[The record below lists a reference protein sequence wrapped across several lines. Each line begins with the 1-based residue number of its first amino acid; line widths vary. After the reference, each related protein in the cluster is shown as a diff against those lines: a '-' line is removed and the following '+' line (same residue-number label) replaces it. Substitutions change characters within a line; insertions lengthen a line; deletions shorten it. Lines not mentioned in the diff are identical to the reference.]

1 MIYRESVFQKVNHM
15 LTSDLLDPLQNLAE
29 RIGLA
34 SRYYIKSKN
43 SSESLLP
50 DDNVNDLVK
59 ESLVNLL
66 HLNPVEVSTQLMV
79 EDFTIFCQIE
89 AAEYVDDLYELS
101 QSSRYG
107 NVFHFELQCVVCTNS
122 SDSYLLH
129 WSAFTGI
136 S

>member
-1 MIYRESVFQKVNHM
+1 MTKNKYTRQR
-15 LTSDLLDPLQNLAE
+15 LQNLIYVLAE

-59 ESLVNLL
+59 DSVVSLL

-79 EDFTIFCQIE
+79 EDFTIFRQIE
-89 AAEYVDDLYELS
+89 ATEYVDDLYELS
-101 QSSRYG
+101 SRYG
-107 NVFHFELQCVVCTNS
+107 TPSLTLFAELVNREMMWTIGNNLVNK
-122 SDSYLLH
+122 
-129 WSAFTGI
+129 I
-136 S
+136 SL

>member
-1 MIYRESVFQKVNHM
+1 M
-15 LTSDLLDPLQNLAE
+15 LTPDLLDPLQNLAE

-79 EDFTIFCQIE
+79 EDFTIFRQIE
-89 AAEYVDDLYELS
+89 ATEYVDDLYELS
-101 QSSRYG
+101 QSSKYG
-107 NVFHFELQCVVCTNS
+107 NIFHF
-122 SDSYLLH
+122 LLMNGT
-129 WSAFTGI
+129 SIMEDLKLYFPRKVIASNGSPI
-136 S
+136 L

>member
-1 MIYRESVFQKVNHM
+1 MCWGRFFVKSKNI
-15 LTSDLLDPLQNLAE
+15 LTPDLLDPLQNLAE

-79 EDFTIFCQIE
+79 EDFTIFRQIE
-89 AAEYVDDLYELS
+89 ATEYVDDLYELS
-101 QSSRYG
+101 QSSKYG
-107 NVFHFELQCVVCTNS
+107 NIFHFLVMNCNS
-122 SDSYLLH
+122 RIIFSFL
-129 WSAFTGI
+129 I
-136 S
+136 

>member
-1 MIYRESVFQKVNHM
+1 M
-15 LTSDLLDPLQNLAE
+15 LTPDLLDPLQNLAE

-79 EDFTIFCQIE
+79 EDFTIFRQIE
-89 AAEYVDDLYELS
+89 ATEYVDDLYELS
-101 QSSRYG
+101 QSSKYG
-107 NVFHFELQCVVCTNS
+107 NIFNFLVMTMN
-122 SDSYLLH
+122 LLRR
-129 WSAFTGI
+129 SI
-136 S
+136 SHY